1 MNLNRPYCERTN
13 QIDDFLVHIQSQER
27 NSFDMLRKSTFCS
40 HFYLF
45 KNVRCSHFFQHPLT
59 KNLYLFVFVLA
70 FSQTN
75 GNPIRNR
82 ADILPLNILWASHYM
97 TSSFASFLTQSL
109 LVSQLKLVTSHLLQC
124 LILPCLVDYYI
135 SNSF

>member
-1 MNLNRPYCERTN
+1 MFYNYFLLFDTINVIIFCNYMFCEVYKSNPY
-13 QIDDFLVHIQSQER
+13 IQRISGR
-27 NSFDMLRKSTFCS
+27 
-40 HFYLF
+40 YLADI
-45 KNVRCSHFFQHPLT
+45 RCSNEFEP
-59 KNLYLFVFVLA
+59 FVFAL
-70 FSQTN
+70 SRTN